1 MVVWVSYKTKELIGS
16 AIGTKYL
23 RMGPVKF
30 VENSLQKLGG
40 WFKIGGGK
48 FICWPSNQ
56 RYNFS
61 KLKNLNQVKC
71 SPVIQFKEFSKID
84 KIELH
89 DVIWKYLPQYY

>member
-1 MVVWVSYKTKELIGS
+1 MWGGGGGGGGGAAV
-16 AIGTKYL
+16 
-23 RMGPVKF
+23 
-30 VENSLQKLGG
+30 GG

-61 KLKNLNQVKC
+61 KLKNLKQVKC